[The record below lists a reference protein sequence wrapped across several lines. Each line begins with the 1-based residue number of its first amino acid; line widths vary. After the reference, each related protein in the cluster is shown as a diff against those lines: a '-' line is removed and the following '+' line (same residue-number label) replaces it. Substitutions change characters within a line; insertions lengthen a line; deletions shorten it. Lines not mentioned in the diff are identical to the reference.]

1 MSAEGWRVDG
11 PAEVIRPRPVVG
23 RLLQRLARRADRWA
37 TAIVVRLDR
46 WSTVTVID
54 DHGQP

>member
-1 MSAEGWRVDG
+1 MTAGGWRVDG
-11 PAEVIRPRPVVG
+11 PAEVTRPRPVVG
-23 RLLQRLARRADRWA
+23 RLLQHIAGRLQ
-37 TAIVVRLDR
+37 R